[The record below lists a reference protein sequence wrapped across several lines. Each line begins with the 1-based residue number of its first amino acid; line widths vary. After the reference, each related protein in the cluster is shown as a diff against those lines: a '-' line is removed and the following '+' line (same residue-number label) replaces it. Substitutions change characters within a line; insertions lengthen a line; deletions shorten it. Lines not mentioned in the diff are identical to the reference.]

1 MPDMARVPLPPLAAV
16 VSFIDCINR
25 GDIDGLATMIHAEHR
40 LVVLNEEP
48 VVGHAAN
55 VEAWK
60 GYLSSFPTYVV
71 YPRHIAAGGSR
82 VAVLGATTGSHLGL
96 PDEDEMTLSVIWLAD
111 VKDGALLLWQVAEDT
126 PELRADTGLPARG

>member
-71 YPRHIAAGGSR
+71 YPRHIAADGSR
-82 VAVLGATTGSHLGL
+82 VAVLGAKTGSHLGL
-96 PDEDEMTLSVIWLAD
+96 PDEDERSLSVIWLAG
-111 VKDGALLLWQVAEDT
+111 VKDGALWVGQVGEGK
-126 PELRADTGLPARG
+126 PVLPAGAWL